1 MRRGLSVIL
10 FVLVFASAS
19 ASASASVKPNL
30 LDDHTK
36 HVIIKD
42 SFLSL
47 TEVGAWLS
55 TSAKAK
61 DPRNALNQLVQFYR
75 ATSDHSVTKFLGT

>member
-19 ASASASVKPNL
+19 AKPNL

-42 SFLSL
+42 AFLSL
-47 TEVGAWLS
+47 TGGGAWLS
-55 TSAKAK
+55 TPAKAK
-61 DPRNALNQLVQFYR
+61 DPSNVLNQLVQFYR
-75 ATSDHSVTKFLGT
+75 ATSDHSVTKFVGT